1 MAQPTPHVGTLRER
15 PLHASLKK
23 WCAVDGDRFEVPVDE
38 FVIDVVRGDLLIE
51 VQTRGF
57 SSMKRKLVTLL
68 ERGHRI
74 RIVHPIPVQKWIVKV
89 DDAGTEISRRRS
101 PKRGTVHDVFSELVS
116 FPSLLAQD
124 GLSLEVVLTHEEEY
138 RRHDPNKAWRRNG
151 WVIQERRLIGVVDAY
166 EVGGADDLA
175 ALLPDS
181 LPSPF
186 TTADL
191 ASALAR
197 PRRVAQQMAYCL
209 RHVGAITIA
218 GKQANT
224 IEYRV
229 VST

>member
-1 MAQPTPHVGTLRER
+1 M
-15 PLHASLKK
+15 
-23 WCAVDGDRFEVPVDE
+23 
-38 FVIDVVRGDLLIE
+38 
-51 VQTRGF
+51 
-57 SSMKRKLVTLL
+57 
-68 ERGHRI
+68 
-74 RIVHPIPVQKWIVKV
+74 
-89 DDAGTEISRRRS
+89 
-101 PKRGTVHDVFSELVS
+101 
-116 FPSLLAQD
+116 
-124 GLSLEVVLTHEEEY
+124 
-138 RRHDPNKAWRRNG
+138 
-151 WVIQERRLIGVVDAY
+151 IQERRLIGVVDAY